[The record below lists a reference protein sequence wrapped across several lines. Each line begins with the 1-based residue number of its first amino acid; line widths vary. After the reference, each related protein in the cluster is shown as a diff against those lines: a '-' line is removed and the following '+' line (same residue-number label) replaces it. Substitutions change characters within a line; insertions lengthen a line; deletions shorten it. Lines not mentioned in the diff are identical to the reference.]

1 MLSQATKWWV
11 KWLGENRELILGAS
25 RIMIQ
30 SQGRI
35 NWWPR
40 KRQSRLTNTKWFRP
54 WYRKLSKIDQDISRK
69 AKASRDLGAITSAT
83 MRIKTVIFRKRYV
96 SFPKLK
102 KSGSYLTWMMM
113 ACSTRMMFRTTSST
127 WLVPP

>member
-1 MLSQATKWWV
+1 MLCQAAEWKV
-11 KWLGENRELILGAS
+11 KWQRENRELMSGAS

-30 SQGRI
+30 SEGRM

-40 KRQSRLTNTKWFRP
+40 KTRFRMTNSKWFRP
-54 WYRKLSKIDQDISRK
+54 WYRKLSKNDRDISSR
-69 AKASRDLGAITSAT
+69 AMVSRDLGAVTSAT

-102 KSGSYLTWMMM
+102 KSG
-113 ACSTRMMFRTTSST
+113 
-127 WLVPP
+127 